1 MLRSQSDAAL
11 PATDAPTKKAR
22 AEKKKKK
29 KKKKKRKE
37 EEEDKKERHEK
48 DKRKRG
54 FGDDSEDSEDSEGP
68 AAVAPPSSG
77 KKRQRTDSASAAADA
92 PISAAAVAAGSG
104 NYLVDAAAEYLRVWD
119 ADRAAWKFKKNRQ
132 TWLLKNMWHPGM
144 VRGPSFVLLL
154 RYLEGL
160 KGAARQKTLEQAQK
174 ILDEGLEEGGGIA
187 AGGNGDAAAKSVGL
201 AGSADPVAVEK
212 QRKVTEKLRR
222 IRFSRADA
230 LARLL
235 C

>member
-1 MLRSQSDAAL
+1 MSSPSDDALPPPPETDAA
-11 PATDAPTKKAR
+11 A
-22 AEKKKKK
+22 KKKKK
-29 KKKKKRKE
+29 EKRAKKSKK
-37 EEEDKKERHEK
+37 HEK

-54 FGDDSEDSEDSEGP
+54 DSGSDSDDSDGP
-68 AAVAPPSSG
+68 GVAVRSPSPG
-77 KKRQRTDSASAAADA
+77 KKRQRTSSSVPADGDAPSSVSAAA
-92 PISAAAVAAGSG
+92 AALTADSG
-104 NYLVDAAAEYLRVWD
+104 NYLADAAAEYLRVWD
-119 ADRAAWKFKKNRQ
+119 TDRAAWKFKKNRQ

-144 VRGPSFVLLL
+144 VRGPSFVVLL

-174 ILDEGLEEGGGIA
+174 ILDEGLDDQDDGTSGEKGSLKS
-187 AGGNGDAAAKSVGL
+187 KSVGL
-201 AGSADPVAVEK
+201 VGSADPVAVEK

>member
-1 MLRSQSDAAL
+1 MSSPSDDALPPPPETDAA
-11 PATDAPTKKAR
+11 A
-22 AEKKKKK
+22 KKKKK
-29 KKKKKRKE
+29 EKRAKKSKK
-37 EEEDKKERHEK
+37 HEK

-54 FGDDSEDSEDSEGP
+54 DSGSDSDDSDGP
-68 AAVAPPSSG
+68 GVAVRSPSPG
-77 KKRQRTDSASAAADA
+77 KKRQRTSSSVPADGDAPSSVSAAAA
-92 PISAAAVAAGSG
+92 LTAESG
-104 NYLVDAAAEYLRVWD
+104 NYLADAAAEYLRVWD
-119 ADRAAWKFKKNRQ
+119 TDRAAWKFKKNRQ

-144 VRGPSFVLLL
+144 VRGPSFVVLL

-174 ILDEGLEEGGGIA
+174 MLDEGLDDQDDGTSGEKGSLES
-187 AGGNGDAAAKSVGL
+187 KSVGL
-201 AGSADPVAVEK
+201 VGSADPVAVEK